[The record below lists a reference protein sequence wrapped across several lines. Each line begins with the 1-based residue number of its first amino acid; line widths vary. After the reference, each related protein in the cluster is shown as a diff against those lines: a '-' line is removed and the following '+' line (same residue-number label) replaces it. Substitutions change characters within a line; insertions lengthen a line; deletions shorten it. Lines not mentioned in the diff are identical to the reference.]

1 MIYFPFHVGDWITGT
16 KLMSAIEKGVYM
28 DLLTYYYSVE
38 RPITED
44 ECRRIAR
51 AYAGAEQ
58 DAMQYVLQNHF
69 AYVDGAYVHKKC
81 DEVISQTLQK
91 QSEISEKKR
100 KAAKARWDKARGEK
114 CTNNKNAPEDAR
126 EYAGAEQVDS
136 RCNAGAMLTNN
147 HKPIT
152 NNLNNTN
159 KQQTEVSEAM
169 EPSADESVCCVSSD
183 EDVFDE
189 FDFIDTPIKQQVE
202 QVQLEHFNA
211 QDASKPLTLTEL
223 IVACKTFG
231 IRLSHTPKTEAIA
244 NRKTITLAV
253 LRECVKAWKG
263 TNTGTGYFIGIL
275 ENASKDP
282 NSILPN
288 DKREKPELSAETITD
303 KQAGYFAS
311 RLVKDASFQST
322 FGVGHQSFDTF
333 IDQVTQRLHDPEY
346 FNEYKPWMQKLGFM
360 STKKEAI

>member
-114 CTNNKNAPEDAR
+114 CANNKNAPEDAR
-126 EYAGAEQVDS
+126 AYAGAEQVDS
-136 RCNAGAMLTNN
+136 RCNADAMLTNN
-147 HKPIT
+147 HNPIT

-159 KQQTEVSEAM
+159 KQQTEVCNEEPAREDDVCSENFDDPLIEQAENLAAEQTQKVVDDPDAVVTPVQVIGLARFHGIKVARTIKLEQVCKQQILTVDNVRQCIRIAKKEQKGGPYLVGILANAVN
-169 EPSADESVCCVSSD
+169 EPS
-183 EDVFDE
+183 
-189 FDFIDTPIKQQVE
+189 QY
-202 QVQLEHFNA
+202 H
-211 QDASKPLTLTEL
+211 TE
-223 IVACKTFG
+223 
-231 IRLSHTPKTEAIA
+231 
-244 NRKTITLAV
+244 
-253 LRECVKAWKG
+253 
-263 TNTGTGYFIGIL
+263 
-275 ENASKDP
+275 
-282 NSILPN
+282 
-288 DKREKPELSAETITD
+288 
-303 KQAGYFAS
+303 
-311 RLVKDASFQST
+311 
-322 FGVGHQSFDTF
+322 
-333 IDQVTQRLHDPEY
+333 
-346 FNEYKPWMQKLGFM
+346 EYKSCQRVTLDDVDQDYVFGSEK
-360 STKKEAI
+360 